1 MKQLYTKWG
10 EALQAQM
17 QDNEEI
23 SVLEEYPRPTM
34 IRESYYNLNGWW
46 DYAIT
51 DQAAGEKP
59 PLSYEGKIL
68 VPFSPEAALSGVG
81 RQVQPDEYLWYHK
94 TIRFESEKIVEDMRL
109 LLHFG
114 AVDQTARL
122 YVDGKEALNHL
133 GGYLPFTLDLTPY
146 AKESQT
152 DMLDLVVR
160 VIDVSDTS
168 YHVRGKQKLQRGG
181 MYYTAQSGIWQTV
194 WMEYVPALS
203 LADVEIQTDIDTGQ
217 VRFDIGVEYRAEDI
231 SSLSKTESHEKSDFK
246 ENNLINAYIPVEIK
260 IFASDHAQ
268 PNVNTPHAKIQEIS
282 GRPVVA
288 AFHDKVAIQKK
299 TQDSDNSD
307 LFHLKLEDILLTIP
321 EDCIRLW
328 TPETPYLYD
337 YELTVREPEKENVKE
352 DRIYGYFAL
361 RTFTKETD
369 GDGIL
374 RICMNHKPIF
384 MEGVLDQGYWPDG
397 LLTAPDDEAF
407 IFDIM
412 GMKESGFHM
421 IRKHIKIEA
430 ERFYFHCDR
439 LGMIVWQDMVNGGTS
454 YKDWYVTYL
463 ATALSFLQI
472 RSKDSHKKLLSRDD
486 QVGCMEWKQE
496 MLATIELLKK
506 HPCISTWVLFNE
518 GWGQFATNEMVALAR
533 EADPTRLIDAAS
545 GWYDQGSGDMNSFH
559 NYFFPLVIPRDKKKA
574 GRVAVL
580 SEYGGYSYGIKEHA
594 TTEDIYGYGTYKDTK
609 SLREAYQKRRREA
622 MALIADGLCA
632 SVYTQV
638 SDIEDEVNG
647 IYTYDRKIKKI

>member
-17 QDNEEI
+17 QENEEV

-59 PLSYEGKIL
+59 PLAYEGKIL
-68 VPFSPEAALSGVG
+68 VPFSPEAALSGVS

-94 TIRFESEKIVEDMRL
+94 NIWFEKAKIAKGMRL

-114 AVDQTARL
+114 AVDQTAQL
-122 YVDGKEALNHL
+122 YVDGKEALNHI
-133 GGYLPFTLDLTPY
+133 GGYLPFILDLTPY
-146 AKESQT
+146 ARESQT
-152 DMLDLVVR
+152 DALDLVVR
-160 VIDVSDTS
+160 VTDVSDTS
-168 YHVRGKQKLQRGG
+168 YHARGKQKLQRGG

-194 WMEYVPALS
+194 WMEYVQAM
-203 LADVEIQTDIDTGQ
+203 AIDYVEVQTDMDRGQ
-217 VRFDIGVEYRAEDI
+217 VCFG
-231 SSLSKTESHEKSDFK
+231 
-246 ENNLINAYIPVEIK
+246 INAQQMIGGRLENELGEESENCKNNEINASLPVDIK
-260 IFASDHAQ
+260 IFASSHAQ
-268 PNVNTPHAKIQEIS
+268 PNLATSAAKIQEIS

-299 TQDSDNSD
+299 SQDSDNFD

-328 TPETPYLYD
+328 TSETPYLYD
-337 YELTVREPEKENVKE
+337 YEITIRNADNTKE

-361 RTFTKETD
+361 RTFTKEVD
-369 GDGIL
+369 SDGIL
-374 RICMNHKPIF
+374 RICLNHKPIF

-397 LLTAPDDEAF
+397 LLTPPADEAYV
-407 IFDIM
+407 FDIL
-412 GMKESGFHM
+412 GMKETGFRM
-421 IRKHIKIEA
+421 IRKHIKIEP

-439 LGMIVWQDMVNGGTS
+439 LGMIVWQDMVNGGS
-454 YKDWYVTYL
+454 PYKDWYVTYL

-472 RSKDSHKKLLSRDD
+472 RSKDSHKKLLSRDEEA
-486 QVGCMEWKQE
+486 GCMEWKQE
-496 MLATIELLKK
+496 MLATIGLLKK
-506 HPCISTWVLFNE
+506 HPCISTWVVFNE
-518 GWGQFATNEMVALAR
+518 GWGQFSTNEMVALAR

-559 NYFFPLVIPRDKKKA
+559 NYFFPLVIPRDKKKTK
-574 GRVAVL
+574 RVAVL
-580 SEYGGYSYGIKEHA
+580 SEYGGYSYGIPEHS
-594 TTEDIYGYGTYKDTK
+594 TTEDIYGYGTYKDTE
-609 SLREAYQKRRREA
+609 SLRGAYQKRRHEA

>member
-17 QDNEEI
+17 QENEEV

-34 IRESYYNLNGWW
+34 IRDSYYNLNGWW

-51 DQAAGEKP
+51 DQTAGGEP
-59 PLSYEGKIL
+59 PLAYEGKIL

-94 TIRFESEKIVEDMRL
+94 TLPFEKAKIKTDMRL

-122 YVDGKEALNHL
+122 YVDGKEALEHL

-146 AKESQT
+146 ARESRADT
-152 DMLDLVVR
+152 LDLVVR

-168 YHVRGKQKLQRGG
+168 YHARGKQKLQRGG

-194 WMEYVPALS
+194 WMEYVPAM
-203 LADVEIQTDIDTGQ
+203 AIRQVEVQTDMDRGQ
-217 VRFDIGVEYRAEDI
+217 VRFLIDAQQMVDGRSENE
-231 SSLSKTESHEKSDFK
+231 LHEKSK
-246 ENNLINAYIPVEIK
+246 NYKNNTTSASVPVDIK
-260 IFASDHAQ
+260 IFASSYAQ
-268 PNVNTPHAKIQEIS
+268 PNLVTPSAKIQEIS

-288 AFHDKVAIQKK
+288 AVHDQVGIREKS
-299 TQDSDNSD
+299 QDSDNSD
-307 LFHLKLEDILLTIP
+307 LFHLSLADILLTIP

-337 YELTVREPEKENVKE
+337 YEITVRNADNTKE
-352 DRIYGYFAL
+352 DSIYGYFAL
-361 RTFTKETD
+361 RSFTKETD

-374 RICMNHKPIF
+374 RICLNHQPIF

-397 LLTAPDDEAF
+397 LLTPPADAAY
-407 IFDIM
+407 IFDIL
-412 GMKESGFHM
+412 GMKETGFRM
-421 IRKHIKIEA
+421 IRKHIKIES

-439 LGMIVWQDMVNGGTS
+439 LGMIVWQDMVNGGS
-454 YKDWYVTYL
+454 AYKDWYVTYL

-486 QVGCMEWKQE
+486 QAGCMEWKQE
-496 MLATIELLKK
+496 MLATIGLLKP
-506 HPCISTWVLFNE
+506 HPCISTWVIFNE
-518 GWGQFATNEMVALAR
+518 GWGQFSTNEMVALAR

-574 GRVAVL
+574 RRVAVL
-580 SEYGGYSYGIKEHA
+580 SEYGGYSYGIPEHS
-594 TTEDIYGYGTYKDTK
+594 TTEDIYGYGTYKDTE
-609 SLREAYQKRRREA
+609 SLREAYQKRRHEA